1 MQRLMARRQ
10 RMNNRG
16 ILVILSGFAG
26 SGKGT
31 IIKELMEKYD
41 DYVLSVSAT
50 TRSPREG
57 EIEGVHYFFKTEEE
71 FKKMIA
77 EGELLEYANYVG
89 NYYGTPRAYVKEQLA
104 AGKNVILE
112 IETEGA
118 LNIKRE
124 YPDAVLVFVM
134 PPSVEE
140 IHNRL
145 KHRGTETDEVIDRRM
160 KKAGLEITVVDRYDY
175 LMINDVLSESVELF
189 NAIVS
194 SQRMAVSRNRDY
206 INDKKKEF
214 EDYLSRKQ

>member
-1 MQRLMARRQ
+1 
-10 RMNNRG
+10 MNQ
-16 ILVILSGFAG
+16 
-26 SGKGT
+26 
-31 IIKELMEKYD
+31 YD
-41 DYVLSVSAT
+41 NSALSVSAT
-50 TRSPREG
+50 TRAPREG
-57 EIEGVHYFFKTEEE
+57 EVEGVSYFFKTEEE

-77 EGELLEYANYVG
+77 DGELLEYANYVG
-89 NYYGTPRAYVKEQLA
+89 NYYGTPRSYVKEQLA

-124 YPDAVLVFVM
+124 YPDAILIFVM

-145 KHRGTETDEVIDRRM
+145 VKRGTESEEIIDKRM
-160 KKAGLEITVVDRYDY
+160 RKAGLEIAAVDRYDY

-189 NAIVS
+189 NDIVM
-194 SQRMAVSRNRDY
+194 SQHMAVSRNRDY

-214 EDYLSRKQ
+214 EEYLSRKKEN

>member
-1 MQRLMARRQ
+1 
-10 RMNNRG
+10 MNGNG
-16 ILVILSGFAG
+16 ILVVLSGFAG

-31 IIKELMEKYD
+31 IVKEVLQKYD

-50 TRSPREG
+50 TRAPREG
-57 EIEGVHYFFKTEEE
+57 EAEGVHYFFKTEDE

-77 EGELLEYANYVG
+77 DGELLEYANYVG

-145 KHRGTETDEVIDRRM
+145 VKRGTETEEVIEKRM
-160 KKAGLEITVVDRYDY
+160 RKAGLEITVVDRYDY

-189 NAIVS
+189 NAIVCC
-194 SQRMAVSRNRDY
+194 QKVAVSRNRDY
-206 INDKKKEF
+206 INDKKREF
-214 EDYLSRKQ
+214 EEYLGRKKEI

>member
-1 MQRLMARRQ
+1 MENKGVL
-10 RMNNRG
+10 
-16 ILVILSGFAG
+16 IVLSGFAG

-31 IIKELMEKYD
+31 IVKQLLEKYD

-50 TRSPREG
+50 TRAPREG
-57 EIEGVHYFFKTEEE
+57 EVEGVHYFFKTEEE

-77 EGELLEYANYVG
+77 DGDLLEYANYVG

-140 IHNRL
+140 IYNRL
-145 KHRGTETDEVIDRRM
+145 KHRGTETDEVIAKRM
-160 KKAGLEITVVDRYDY
+160 QKAGIEITVVDRYDY
-175 LMINDVLSESVELF
+175 LMINDVLDESVELF
-189 NAIVS
+189 HAIAS
-194 SQRMAVSRNRDY
+194 SQKMAVPRNREY
-206 INDKKKEF
+206 IKAKEKEF
-214 EDYLSRKQ
+214 EDYLSNKKEQ

>member
-1 MQRLMARRQ
+1 MRYN
-10 RMNNRG
+10 MNTSG
-16 ILVILSGFAG
+16 ILIILSGFAG

-31 IIKELMEKYD
+31 IIKELLDKYD
-41 DYVLSVSAT
+41 NYALSVSAT
-50 TRSPREG
+50 TRAPREG
-57 EIEGVHYFFKTEEE
+57 EVEGVHYFFKTEEE

-89 NYYGTPRAYVKEQLA
+89 NYYGTPRAYVKQQLA

-124 YPDAVLVFVM
+124 YPDAVLIFVM

-145 KHRGTETDEVIDRRM
+145 QKRGTESEEIIEKRM
-160 KKAGLEITVVDRYDY
+160 QKAGIEIAAVDRYDY

-194 SQRMAVSRNRDY
+194 SQHMAVSRNRDY

-214 EDYLSRKQ
+214 EEYLNRKKEK